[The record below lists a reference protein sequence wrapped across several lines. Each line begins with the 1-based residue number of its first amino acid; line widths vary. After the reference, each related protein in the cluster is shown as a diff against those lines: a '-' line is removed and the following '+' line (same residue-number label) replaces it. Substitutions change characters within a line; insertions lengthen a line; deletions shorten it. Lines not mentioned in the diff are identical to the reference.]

1 MERTIKM
8 KIRIQK
14 TIELSKDDVKALK
27 LYQEDLEAT
36 DETFREWYVSSYLA
50 MGDGW
55 SDEKIY
61 EWTDGISRY

>member
-1 MERTIKM
+1 M

-14 TIELSKDDVKALK
+14 TIELSKEDVAALK

-36 DETFREWYVSSYLA
+36 DETFREWFVSMYLA

-61 EWTDGISRY
+61 EWSDFALTRLVR